1 MFEKNLSFLG
11 VTGLEDALQ
20 WNAPQ
25 TLGRLKNSGIKVWI
39 CTGDKYHTTV
49 NVARSLKLIKKIG
62 DAERSVDINT
72 SKKEEISEILTT
84 ALAAMESKG
93 EKHVIE
99 YVAISGISLALIFGN
114 QQLEAAML

>member
-1 MFEKNLSFLG
+1 M
-11 VTGLEDALQ
+11 TGLEDALQ

-62 DAERSVDINT
+62 DKERSVDIN
-72 SKKEEISEILTT
+72 SSNKEEITGILTD
-84 ALAAMESKG
+84 AMAIMESKG
-93 EKHVIE
+93 EKYVIE

-114 QQLEAAML
+114 